1 MDGRKPLVLSSVL
14 SAAAHLSR
22 STALPLEKGDRLE
35 IIYCTQNRP
44 TSMICLIVKPR
55 DKNQKSGLSI
65 DISRILIWIGCLYD
79 IFRKDELIGTL
90 GDRLEIMRIV
100 SCKRNLRDL
109 FSDCEL
115 LSNSSFNKNRQN
127 GIIRSGSAADSTS
140 PNCRN
145 HP

>member
-1 MDGRKPLVLSSVL
+1 MLNSAL
-14 SAAAHLSR
+14 SAIGNAR
-22 STALPLEKGDRLE
+22 YYTALPLEEGDRLE
-35 IIYCTQNRP
+35 IIYCTQNRL

-65 DISRILIWIGCLYD
+65 DISRILIWLGFLYD
-79 IFRKDELIGTL
+79 ISRKDELIGTL

-127 GIIRSGSAADSTS
+127 GIIRSGSAANSTS